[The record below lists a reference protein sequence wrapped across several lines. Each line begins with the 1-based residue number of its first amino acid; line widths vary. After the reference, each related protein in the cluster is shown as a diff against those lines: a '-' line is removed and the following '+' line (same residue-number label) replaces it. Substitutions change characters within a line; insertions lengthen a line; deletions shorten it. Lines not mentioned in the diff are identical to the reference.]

1 MLYRGRGMRLFRVL
15 VRLKVFQLAGIA
27 ALAIPVNTF
36 LATGSVASTQAVM
49 ASALVVGAGVAS
61 GALWYYSRRYVGEL
75 ALLPGRAGAPP
86 RLRLSVLDFWGNRE
100 DNDVPLGRLVAPLAE
115 LPEAAAAAA
124 LRDPLLPVDVEGD
137 RQYFL
142 SLRYGRVEQP
152 ALLRALLRGQLEGQ
166 RLRADDER

>member
-1 MLYRGRGMRLFRVL
+1 MSTLRPT
-15 VRLKVFQLAGIA
+15 QL
-27 ALAIPVNTF
+27 PP
-36 LATGSVASTQAVM
+36 
-49 ASALVVGAGVAS
+49 
-61 GALWYYSRRYVGEL
+61 
-75 ALLPGRAGAPP
+75 LPLPP
-86 RLRLSVLDFWGNRE
+86 PQ